1 MSRDI
6 FERER
11 ELCMLFIKNNSSEN
25 LSFDFS
31 ISNSSVDLIV
41 CYNKQT
47 DWDKEK
53 TRSEINRLWRNF
65 NLAFIGYK
73 SECIVLNYRT
83 AHAKFVT
90 EYCFSMIKFNLENF
104 HSKEFSNYNNEY

>member
-1 MSRDI
+1 MSKDI

-11 ELCMLFIKNNSSEN
+11 ELCMLFIKNNKSEN

-41 CYNKQT
+41 RYKNQNY
-47 DWDKEK
+47 WNSEK
-53 TRSEINRLWRNF
+53 GRNDINQLWRNF
-65 NLAFIGYK
+65 DLAFIGYK

-83 AHAKFVT
+83 TQSKFVLNIV
-90 EYCFSMIKFNLENF
+90 FL
-104 HSKEFSNYNNEY
+104 